1 MMVERVETED
11 TLNREIRKYL
21 KRVGITSQGEI
32 ERAVRE
38 AREAGRLKGGEV
50 LAVEMTLAVPALKLR
65 VVIDGSV
72 GVGE

>member
-1 MMVERVETED
+1 MVERVETED
-11 TLNREIRKYL
+11 TLNLEIRKFL
-21 KRVGITSQGEI
+21 KRVGITSQREI

-50 LAVEMTLAVPALKLR
+50 LPVEMVLSIPALKVR
-65 VVIDGSV
+65 FVIDGSI